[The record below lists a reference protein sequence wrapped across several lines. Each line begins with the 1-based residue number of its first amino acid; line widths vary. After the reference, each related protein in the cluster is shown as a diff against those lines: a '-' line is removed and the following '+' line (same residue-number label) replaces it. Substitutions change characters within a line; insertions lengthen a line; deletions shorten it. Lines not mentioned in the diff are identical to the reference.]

1 MIEQKSK
8 PFPLPINYFGIILG
22 LSALSLAWR
31 YATPLCEGATLV
43 SESLFAVSAMIWLA
57 FIGAY
62 AYKWFKSHQ
71 QLKADLQHPL
81 LGNFVSLIPITTILI
96 GIGLVP
102 YNMLFGIVL
111 ISLGITIQLAFA
123 TYYIPAMWRGI
134 HQAEMTLPAIY
145 LPTVATNFVSATA
158 LGVLGYS
165 ELGMVF
171 LGAGFFSW
179 LVLEPIVLQRLHT
192 LQPVPE
198 PLRPMIGIQLAPAFV
213 GCSAYLTLN
222 GGKLDLFALMLLGYG
237 VLQLLFLIRLLPWI
251 FVNGFTPAMWAFS
264 FGLASMA
271 KVALLFYQ
279 NTADNLLATLSL
291 ALFIF
296 ANFSIGLMLLNTGYL
311 VLKGRFFIK

>member
-8 PFPLPINYFGIILG
+8 PFPFPINYFGIILG

-31 YATPLCEGATLV
+31 YAIPLCEGATLV
-43 SESLFAVSAMIWLA
+43 SESLFAVSAMIWLT

-62 AYKWFKSHQ
+62 AYKWFNSHQ

-102 YNMLFGIVL
+102 YNMLLGIVL
-111 ISLGITIQLAFA
+111 ISLGIITQLAFA
-123 TYYIPAMWRGI
+123 AYYIPGMWRGV

-171 LGAGFFSW
+171 FGAGFFSW
-179 LVLEPIVLQRLHT
+179 LVLEPIVLQRLRT

-251 FVNGFTPAMWAFS
+251 FVNGFTPTMWAFS

-279 NTADNLLATLSL
+279 NTSDNLLATLSL

>member
-102 YNMLFGIVL
+102 YNMLFGTVL
-111 ISLGITIQLAFA
+111 ISLGIAIQLAFA

-171 LGAGFFSW
+171 LGAGFF
-179 LVLEPIVLQRLHT
+179 
-192 LQPVPE
+192 
-198 PLRPMIGIQLAPAFV
+198 
-213 GCSAYLTLN
+213 
-222 GGKLDLFALMLLGYG
+222 LG
-237 VLQLLFLIRLLPWI
+237 
-251 FVNGFTPAMWAFS
+251 
-264 FGLASMA
+264 
-271 KVALLFYQ
+271 
-279 NTADNLLATLSL
+279 
-291 ALFIF
+291 
-296 ANFSIGLMLLNTGYL
+296 
-311 VLKGRFFIK
+311 

>member
-1 MIEQKSK
+1 MTEQKLK

-31 YATPLCEGATLV
+31 YATPLCPDATLV
-43 SESLFAVSAMIWLA
+43 SESLLVVSVMIWLT
-57 FIGAY
+57 FMGAY
-62 AYKWFKSHQ
+62 AYKWFTSHQ

-102 YNMLFGIVL
+102 YSMLLAIAL
-111 ISLGITIQLAFA
+111 ISLGITTQLAFA
-123 TYYIPAMWRGI
+123 TYYIPAMWRGV

-158 LGVLGYS
+158 LGALGYT
-165 ELGMVF
+165 EFGMVF
-171 LGAGFFSW
+171 FGAGFVSW
-179 LVLEPIVLQRLHT
+179 LVLEPIVLQRLRT

-222 GGKLDLFALMLLGYG
+222 GGNIDLFALMLLGYG

-251 FVNGFTPAMWAFS
+251 FANGFTPAMWAFS

-271 KVALLFYQ
+271 KVTCIFYH
-279 NTADNLLATLSL
+279 NTSDNLLAILSL
-291 ALFIF
+291 SLFIF
-296 ANFSIGLMLLNTGYL
+296 ANFSIGLMSLSTGYL
-311 VLKGRFFIK
+311 VWKGKFLLK

>member
-31 YATPLCEGATLV
+31 YAIPLCEGATLV
-43 SESLFAVSAMIWLA
+43 SESLFAVSAMIWLT

-62 AYKWFKSHQ
+62 AYKWFNSHQ

-102 YNMLFGIVL
+102 YNMLLGIVL
-111 ISLGITIQLAFA
+111 ISLGIITQLAFA
-123 TYYIPAMWRGI
+123 AYYIPGMWRGV

-171 LGAGFFSW
+171 FGAGIFSW
-179 LVLEPIVLQRLHT
+179 LVLEPIVLQRLRT

-279 NTADNLLATLSL
+279 NTSDNLLATLSL

>member
-31 YATPLCEGATLV
+31 YAIPLCEGAPLV
-43 SESLFAVSAMIWLA
+43 SESLFAVSAMIWLT

-62 AYKWFKSHQ
+62 AYKWFNSHQ

-102 YNMLFGIVL
+102 YNMLLGIVL
-111 ISLGITIQLAFA
+111 ISLGIITQLAFA
-123 TYYIPAMWRGI
+123 AYYIPGMWRGV

-171 LGAGFFSW
+171 FGAGFFSW
-179 LVLEPIVLQRLHT
+179 LVLEPIVLQRLRT

-279 NTADNLLATLSL
+279 NTSDNLLATLSL

>member
-31 YATPLCEGATLV
+31 YAIPLCEGATLV
-43 SESLFAVSAMIWLA
+43 SESLFAVSAMIWLT

-62 AYKWFKSHQ
+62 AYKWFNSHQ

-102 YNMLFGIVL
+102 YNMLLGIVL
-111 ISLGITIQLAFA
+111 ISLGIITQLAFA
-123 TYYIPAMWRGI
+123 VYYIPGMWRGV

-171 LGAGFFSW
+171 FGAGFFSW
-179 LVLEPIVLQRLHT
+179 LVLEPIVLQRLRT

-251 FVNGFTPAMWAFS
+251 FVNGFTPTMWAFS

-279 NTADNLLATLSL
+279 NTSDNLLATLSL

>member
-111 ISLGITIQLAFA
+111 ISLGIAIQLAFA
-123 TYYIPAMWRGI
+123 AYYIPAMWRGI

-171 LGAGFFSW
+171 LGAGFF
-179 LVLEPIVLQRLHT
+179 
-192 LQPVPE
+192 
-198 PLRPMIGIQLAPAFV
+198 
-213 GCSAYLTLN
+213 
-222 GGKLDLFALMLLGYG
+222 LG
-237 VLQLLFLIRLLPWI
+237 
-251 FVNGFTPAMWAFS
+251 
-264 FGLASMA
+264 
-271 KVALLFYQ
+271 
-279 NTADNLLATLSL
+279 
-291 ALFIF
+291 
-296 ANFSIGLMLLNTGYL
+296 
-311 VLKGRFFIK
+311 